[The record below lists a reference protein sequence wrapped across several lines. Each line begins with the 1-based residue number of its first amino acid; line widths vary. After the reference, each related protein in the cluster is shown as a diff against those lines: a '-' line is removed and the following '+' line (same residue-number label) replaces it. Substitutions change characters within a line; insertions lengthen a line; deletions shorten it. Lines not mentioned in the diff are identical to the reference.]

1 MLKTQYFWKLWDAAN
16 IITGFAATQSL
27 AFAFLFIAHQGF
39 GAKLKSNFI
48 FSGIA
53 VFIILGG
60 IIYSVGVSKCLKWA
74 KELLLTGE
82 KMEINKIDVES
93 ILSSFTYSAK
103 GRIGVIIFFTL
114 LDICVLFLM
123 RFVNLNE

>member
-1 MLKTQYFWKLWDAAN
+1 MLKTQYFWKLWEAAN

-27 AFAFLFIAHQGF
+27 AFAFLFITNEGF
-39 GAKLKSNFI
+39 GIKLKSNL
-48 FSGIA
+48 
-53 VFIILGG
+53 ILGG
-60 IIYSVGVSKCLKWA
+60 ISVFIIMGGVIYSVGVSKCLKWA

-82 KMEINKIDVES
+82 KMEINKVDVES

-114 LDICVLFLM
+114 LDLCVLILASQ
-123 RFVNLNE
+123 VK